1 VDLFHENDYHL
12 HSRFIS
18 WHCITRV
25 GVREIK
31 SKSNQTLALCI
42 LTSKTFDEGDEM
54 IAWKEMNDL
63 KKRVQSRKT
72 DEAK

>member
-1 VDLFHENDYHL
+1 
-12 HSRFIS
+12 
-18 WHCITRV
+18 
-25 GVREIK
+25 
-31 SKSNQTLALCI
+31 LCI